1 MFIEDGKI
9 IINNI
14 DINLFRKIGYVFS
27 KFSFGIDILRK
38 KYIKMFS
45 WCCLSCGV
53 WNGFKRF
60 IF

>member
-45 WCCLSCGV
+45 
-53 WNGFKRF
+53 
-60 IF
+60 